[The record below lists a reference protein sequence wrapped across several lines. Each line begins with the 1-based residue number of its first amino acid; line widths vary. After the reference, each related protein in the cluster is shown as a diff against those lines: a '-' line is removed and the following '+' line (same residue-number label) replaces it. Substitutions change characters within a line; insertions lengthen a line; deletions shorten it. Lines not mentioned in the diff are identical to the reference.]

1 MELVKC
7 CGAQARIGW
16 PQVNHSTIQF
26 LFPLNQFHYPL
37 NSHNISVNS
46 GRVTITLTATTDLG
60 ESILSESL
68 KDGELAQWEYG
79 KRFRVPINVRD
90 ILLER

>member
-1 MELVKC
+1 MGIVYKATMCPAVAGKFVERFAETLVSSL
-7 CGAQARIGW
+7 A
-16 PQVNHSTIQF
+16 T
-26 LFPLNQFHYPL
+26 L
-37 NSHNISVNS
+37 NISVNS

-68 KDGELAQWEYG
+68 KDGELAQWAYG